1 MAPPREALVG
11 RARAAAG
18 ASVTFSRAA
27 QAARCAKELPG
38 AVRLQLMLTV
48 DPIVRATA
56 AGVLR
61 HPWVVEHCDRVTRGQ
76 VMGRLSYSTQRLQL
90 YYR

>member
-1 MAPPREALVG
+1 
-11 RARAAAG
+11 
-18 ASVTFSRAA
+18 
-27 QAARCAKELPG
+27 
-38 AVRLQLMLTV
+38 MLTV

-61 HPWVVEHCDRVTRGQ
+61 HPWVVEHCDPATRGQ

>member
-18 ASVTFSRAA
+18 ASVTFSRAT
-27 QAARCAKELPG
+27 QAVRCTKELPG
-38 AVRLQLMLTV
+38 AALLQLMLTV

-56 AGVLR
+56 AGVLQ
-61 HPWVVEHCDRVTRGQ
+61 HPWVVEHCDPARGQ
-76 VMGRLSYSTQRLQL
+76 VMRRLSYSTQRLQRC
-90 YYR
+90 YI